1 MAKDPVCAM
10 EIDERQ
16 SAGTSVYDGRTY
28 YFCSERCRE
37 AFDRNPKAY
46 TARADMQLHPER

>member
-16 SAGTSVYDGRTY
+16 SAGTSVYNGRTF

-46 TARADMQLHPER
+46 TARADMQLHPEG